1 MRDRRVTG
9 GRHAGERVGADAA
22 CGVGP
27 GSRPAAREVRAFRGK
42 RFGGFAKVVR
52 VDKGGI
58 VLISSKG
65 RYALRLAVC
74 IAQAGPEAKVSLREV
89 AEREE
94 LSLKY
99 LEQIARP
106 MVSAGLLASVRG
118 KGASLA
124 KSASRFA
131 PPRFWD
137 RAFREILSVWFRWM
151 ADGRVRTAECR
162 A

>member
-1 MRDRRVTG
+1 M
-9 GRHAGERVGADAA
+9 
-22 CGVGP
+22 
-27 GSRPAAREVRAFRGK
+27 
-42 RFGGFAKVVR
+42 
-52 VDKGGI
+52 
-58 VLISSKG
+58 LISSKG

-118 KGASLA
+118 KGGGYRLTREPDQYTIGEVLRLTEGSLA
-124 KSASRFA
+124 PVACLEANAESC
-131 PPRFWD
+131 PRMF
-137 RAFREILSVWFRWM
+137 
-151 ADGRVRTAECR
+151 ECR
-162 A
+162 TVSLWRGLDEVVNEYLDGITVADLIAPYQSGDNYVI

>member
-1 MRDRRVTG
+1 M
-9 GRHAGERVGADAA
+9 
-22 CGVGP
+22 
-27 GSRPAAREVRAFRGK
+27 
-42 RFGGFAKVVR
+42 
-52 VDKGGI
+52 
-58 VLISSKG
+58 LISSKG

-118 KGASLA
+118 KGGGYRLARDPQDILAGDVLRAVEGTTVPVAPSRASA
-124 KSASRFA
+124 PTGAPGCASGQALTRSS
-131 PPRFWD
+131 RSTW
-137 RAFREILSVWFRWM
+137 
-151 ADGRVRTAECR
+151 TA
-162 A
+162 

>member
-1 MRDRRVTG
+1 M
-9 GRHAGERVGADAA
+9 
-22 CGVGP
+22 
-27 GSRPAAREVRAFRGK
+27 
-42 RFGGFAKVVR
+42 
-52 VDKGGI
+52 
-58 VLISSKG
+58 
-65 RYALRLAVC
+65 RLAVC

-118 KGASLA
+118 KGGGYRLA
-124 KSASRFA
+124 RDPQDILAGDVLRAVEGTTVPVTCARWPRAVPSR
-131 PPRFWD
+131 R
-137 RAFREILSVWFRWM
+137 
-151 ADGRVRTAECR
+151 RVHHGALLGG

>member
-1 MRDRRVTG
+1 M
-9 GRHAGERVGADAA
+9 
-22 CGVGP
+22 
-27 GSRPAAREVRAFRGK
+27 
-42 RFGGFAKVVR
+42 
-52 VDKGGI
+52 
-58 VLISSKG
+58 LISSKG

-118 KGASLA
+118 
-124 KSASRFA
+124 
-131 PPRFWD
+131 
-137 RAFREILSVWFRWM
+137 
-151 ADGRVRTAECR
+151 
-162 A
+162 

>member
-1 MRDRRVTG
+1 M
-9 GRHAGERVGADAA
+9 
-22 CGVGP
+22 
-27 GSRPAAREVRAFRGK
+27 
-42 RFGGFAKVVR
+42 
-52 VDKGGI
+52 
-58 VLISSKG
+58 LISSKG

-118 KGASLA
+118 KGGGYRLA
-124 KSASRFA
+124 RDPLRAVEGTTVPVTCAALDGPEPCHRA
-131 PPRFWD
+131 DVCTTVRFWAGLD
-137 RAFREILSVWFRWM
+137 EVIEKYVDGVTVGDLAAAPQPHIEI
-151 ADGRVRTAECR
+151 AE
-162 A
+162 

>member
-1 MRDRRVTG
+1 M
-9 GRHAGERVGADAA
+9 
-22 CGVGP
+22 
-27 GSRPAAREVRAFRGK
+27 
-42 RFGGFAKVVR
+42 
-52 VDKGGI
+52 
-58 VLISSKG
+58 LISSKG

-118 KGASLA
+118 KGGGYRLA
-124 KSASRFA
+124 RDPQDILAGDVLRGA
-131 PPRFWD
+131 RWPRAVPPR
-137 RAFREILSVWFRWM
+137 RRVHHGALL
-151 ADGRVRTAECR
+151 GRP
-162 A
+162 

>member
-1 MRDRRVTG
+1 M
-9 GRHAGERVGADAA
+9 
-22 CGVGP
+22 
-27 GSRPAAREVRAFRGK
+27 
-42 RFGGFAKVVR
+42 
-52 VDKGGI
+52 
-58 VLISSKG
+58 LISSKG

-118 KGASLA
+118 KGGGYRLA
-124 KSASRFA
+124 RDPHDILAGDVLRA
-131 PPRFWD
+131 VEGATVPVTCAALDGPEPCHRAGVCTTVRFWAGLD
-137 RAFREILSVWFRWM
+137 EVIEKYVDGVTVGDLAAAPQPHIEI
-151 ADGRVRTAECR
+151 AE
-162 A
+162 

>member
-1 MRDRRVTG
+1 M
-9 GRHAGERVGADAA
+9 
-22 CGVGP
+22 
-27 GSRPAAREVRAFRGK
+27 
-42 RFGGFAKVVR
+42 
-52 VDKGGI
+52 
-58 VLISSKG
+58 LISSKG

-118 KGASLA
+118 KGGGYRLA
-124 KSASRFA
+124 RDPQDILAGDVLRA
-131 PPRFWD
+131 VEGTTVPVTCAALDGPEPCHRADVCTTVRFWAGLD
-137 RAFREILSVWFRWM
+137 EVIEFKH
-151 ADGRVRTAECR
+151 TAYSKAVFAKGAVSAAKFLKGKGPGYYDMSDVIE
-162 A
+162 ANA

>member
-1 MRDRRVTG
+1 M
-9 GRHAGERVGADAA
+9 
-22 CGVGP
+22 
-27 GSRPAAREVRAFRGK
+27 
-42 RFGGFAKVVR
+42 
-52 VDKGGI
+52 
-58 VLISSKG
+58 LISSKG

-118 KGASLA
+118 KGGGYRLTREPDQYTIGEVLRLTEGSLA
-124 KSASRFA
+124 PVACLEANAESCPRMFDCRTISLWRGLDEVVNEYLDGITVADLIA
-131 PPRFWD
+131 PYQSGD
-137 RAFREILSVWFRWM
+137 NYVI
-151 ADGRVRTAECR
+151 
-162 A
+162 

>member
-1 MRDRRVTG
+1 M
-9 GRHAGERVGADAA
+9 
-22 CGVGP
+22 
-27 GSRPAAREVRAFRGK
+27 
-42 RFGGFAKVVR
+42 
-52 VDKGGI
+52 
-58 VLISSKG
+58 LISSKG

-118 KGASLA
+118 KGGGYRLRAVEGTTVPVTCAALDGPEPCHRA
-124 KSASRFA
+124 DVCTTV
-131 PPRFWD
+131 RFWAGLD
-137 RAFREILSVWFRWM
+137 EVIEKYVDGVTVGDLAAAPQPHIEI
-151 ADGRVRTAECR
+151 AE
-162 A
+162 